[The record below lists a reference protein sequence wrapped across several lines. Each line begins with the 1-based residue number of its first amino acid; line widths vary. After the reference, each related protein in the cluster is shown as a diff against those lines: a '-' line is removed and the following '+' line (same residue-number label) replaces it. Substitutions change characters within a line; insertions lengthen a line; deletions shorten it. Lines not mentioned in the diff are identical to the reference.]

1 MRKRFKYYIVYFY
14 EKEKQTGQGACS
26 RCYNKKIRSFKDM
39 IDISKEI
46 ADTYKFDE
54 VFITNFKLLNK

>member
-14 EKEKQTGQGACS
+14 EQEKKTGQGACS

-46 ADTYKFDE
+46 AWL
-54 VFITNFKLLNK
+54 INSS